1 MISGNLRRD
10 LRRTGFG
17 LATVLGL
24 ARRGFFIPY
33 RYAAKLPPA
42 GEQPAYAAAE
52 RRLAAAAPAFAE
64 VLEGMQELAAE
75 LRAIGRPET
84 GAQAGAQARA
94 RPRWDQDW
102 FPGLDAAAAYC
113 LTRRL
118 QPARVVEVGSGHST
132 RFYARAIADGGLATR
147 LQTVD
152 PAPRAGLRGL
162 GVEHVESTLQEAPP
176 EVFAGLAAGDLLSI
190 DSSHI
195 LMPGSDV
202 DHLFSRVLP
211 ELPAGALLQ
220 IHDVFLPDDYPV
232 DWAWRAYNEQLAVLQ
247 LLVNGGWEPLFASHY
262 VRSRMSDRLS
272 GHVMADLP
280 LIAGARESSLW
291 LRRKPG

>member
-1 MISGNLRRD
+1 MIPGNLRRD

-42 GEQPAYAAAE
+42 GQRPSYAAAE
-52 RRLAAAAPAFAE
+52 RPLAAAEPGFAE
-64 VLEGMQELAAE
+64 VLEGMQELAPD
-75 LRAIGRPET
+75 LRAIGRRDKGGES
-84 GAQAGAQARA
+84 GV

-102 FPGLDAAAAYC
+102 FPGLDAAAAYS

-118 QPARVVEVGSGHST
+118 QPARIVEVGSGHST
-132 RFYARAIADGGLATR
+132 RFFARAIADGGLATR
-147 LQTVD
+147 LQAID
-152 PAPRAGLRGL
+152 PAPRARLRGL
-162 GVEHVESTLQEAPP
+162 QVEHVESTLQEAPQ
-176 EVFAGLAAGDLLSI
+176 ELFAGLSAGDLLSI

-202 DHLFSRVLP
+202 DHLFSRLLP
-211 ELPAGALLQ
+211 ELPLGALVQ

-247 LLVNGGWEPLFASHY
+247 LLASGGWEPLFASHY
-262 VRSRMSDRLS
+262 VRSRMAGRLS
-272 GHVMADLP
+272 GHVMAEIP
-280 LIAGARESSLW
+280 LIPGARESSLW
-291 LRRKPG
+291 LRRSAG

>member
-42 GEQPAYAAAE
+42 GEQPSYAAAE

-64 VLEGMQELAAE
+64 VLEGMQDLAAE
-75 LRAIGRPET
+75 LRAIGQPD
-84 GAQAGAQARA
+84 AGAPAGARA
-94 RPRWDQDW
+94 RVRPRWDQDW

-118 QPARVVEVGSGHST
+118 KPARIVEVGSGHST
-132 RFYARAIADGGLATR
+132 RFYARAIADGSLPTR

-152 PAPRAGLRGL
+152 PAPRARLRGL
-162 GVEHVESTLQEAPP
+162 EVEHVESTLQEAPP

-211 ELPAGALLQ
+211 ELPAGGLLQ
-220 IHDVFLPDDYPV
+220 IHDVFLPDDYPA

-272 GHVMADLP
+272 GHVMAELP
-280 LIAGARESSLW
+280 LIPGARESSLW
-291 LRRKPG
+291 LRRSP